1 MKADLL
7 AKLAA
12 MKANKVTAV
21 QTPSPEP
28 QQTPSEAELIVA
40 EPIPLEVETNLQET
54 PKLLRQL
61 LGIVETIEES
71 DDNSETALLKAS
83 EQVEKCRAYIVYLQ
97 SILPILNAKVDAM
110 IEAKHKPSVMRITQN
125 GDFKMN

>member
-1 MKADLL
+1 MKADLM

-21 QTPSPEP
+21 QTPSPEA

-40 EPIPLEVETNLQET
+40 EIPLEVESNLQET

-71 DDNSETALLKAS
+71 DDNSEVALIKAS
-83 EQVEKCRAYIVYLQ
+83 EQVEKCKAYIIYLQ